1 QFDPAT
7 AADAAVLDA
16 TRTGGASS
24 LPVYL
29 VNVVPVVR
37 LDGAGQATGGPVR
50 MGSSFPIDVILEG
63 PDGPTTVSYTQVAGD
78 EIVVGVTGNGVT
90 KDIVE
95 KRFAAN
101 PVDNAPEYYH
111 QVQLHYWLEC
121 DALGEI
127 GARTLGVRVL
137 RLPSV
142 GLFGSPLS
150 VSYFF
155 GVPRS
160 GVYRSR
166 IMDVKRSLLGVASD
180 DASKALTFF
189 KQSGIQSSYL
199 EGSVFDQ
206 LEGGT
211 QPSIK
216 GFSAIHLISMA
227 IEQGIPVY
235 HVTSANA
242 AAVLPL
248 LVLDGSVKSDISRAV
263 GQGQNVIVPERNLT
277 VGPWRGVGYIVRDE
291 VTGAGGYLISGG
303 LAGGGLIECF
313 LRKLVPV

>member
-1 QFDPAT
+1 
-7 AADAAVLDA
+7 
-16 TRTGGASS
+16 
-24 LPVYL
+24 
-29 VNVVPVVR
+29 
-37 LDGAGQATGGPVR
+37 
-50 MGSSFPIDVILEG
+50 
-63 PDGPTTVSYTQVAGD
+63 
-78 EIVVGVTGNGVT
+78 
-90 KDIVE
+90 
-95 KRFAAN
+95 
-101 PVDNAPEYYH
+101 
-111 QVQLHYWLEC
+111 
-121 DALGEI
+121 
-127 GARTLGVRVL
+127 
-137 RLPSV
+137 
-142 GLFGSPLS
+142 
-150 VSYFF
+150 
-155 GVPRS
+155 
-160 GVYRSR
+160 
-166 IMDVKRSLLGVASD
+166 VKRSLLGVASD

-248 LVLDGSVKSDISRAV
+248 LALDGSVKSDISRAV
-263 GQGQNVIVPERNLT
+263 GQGENVIVPERNID

-303 LAGGGLIECF
+303 LAGGGWIEC
-313 LRKLVPV
+313 LLKKLVPVFKFVLVVLFFILLAFLIALLLAALWEWLPVLIPALAGAAAAPVGAMAAGSVAAAGTSVAKEDITALLLIARGLAPLGITGQ